1 MSTNKVF
8 QIIYAILNTSLWL
21 DIHNET
27 QNLTMYLSTYCWI
40 YFYSICCNVRLLHF
54 TIKNYISIWY
64 KWHILQ
70 DYLDNITKMQI
81 SKSSLFYAGSMYWR
95 YGIAGLLLRFSF
107 EILQWVIYVCKCIYI
122 YIYIYMHWQY
132 KLSFYYICPW
142 CHTTSEEIV
151 YSFAMRYSF
160 AKDSKC
166 KTHEYLFTIYSTD
179 VLCVDFI
186 IKNTEAKGFD
196 PN

>member
-27 QNLTMYLSTYCWI
+27 QNLTMYCWI

-122 YIYIYMHWQY
+122 YIYMYIHIYALAIQTFLLLYMSLVSYNQWRNS
-132 KLSFYYICPW
+132 LFFCNAIF
-142 CHTTSEEIV
+142 V
-151 YSFAMRYSF
+151 
-160 AKDSKC
+160 C
-166 KTHEYLFTIYSTD
+166 KGL
-179 VLCVDFI
+179 
-186 IKNTEAKGFD
+186 
-196 PN
+196 